1 MHLDI
6 FTSIIILINS
16 KASTCSVEISNES
29 KEPVAASASVSGDEE
44 QSCYSRERISEDF
57 IRNTL
62 HSFEEDQETLADSE
76 TTTSTLQGDSINMYK
91 LVL

>member
-6 FTSIIILINS
+6 STFIIILIKS
-16 KASTCSVEISNES
+16 KASTCSVDISNES